1 MPEQA
6 AVLSSAAPLQL
17 KDLPLFPL
25 GSPMFPGGQLNLR
38 LFEVRYLSMMRKCHE
53 VGAPFGVVLLTQ
65 GGEVRKPG
73 ETEAFHD
80 TGTLATIGALSPIQ
94 SGLMH
99 AQCAGVS
106 RFKVLHSHCLP
117 SGLWVADVEQIA
129 ADPFI
134 VIPDDLRYVSDML
147 ATLARDLTASERLT
161 WKPEEAQFDDCGWV
175 ANRWAE
181 LLPVKPELKQGLMAM
196 PSPLMRLEL
205 VGDILDK
212 LSIRRKSDS

>member
-1 MPEQA
+1 VEPLA
-6 AVLSSAAPLQL
+6 SSAPLQL

-25 GSPMFPGGQLNLR
+25 SSPLFPSGLLSLR
-38 LFEVRYLSMMRKCHE
+38 LFEVRYLSMMRKCQE

-65 GGEVRKPG
+65 GSEIRKPG
-73 ETEAFHD
+73 QSEQFHD
-80 TGTLATIGALSPIQ
+80 TGTLATIDSLSPIQ

-106 RFKVLHSHCLP
+106 RFRILTSQCLP
-117 SGLWVADVEQIA
+117 SGLWVADVEQIT
-129 ADPFI
+129 ADPFM
-134 VIPDDLRYVSDML
+134 VIPDDLRYISQML
-147 ATLARDLTASERLT
+147 EQLSHDPIAQERLG
-161 WKPEEAQFDDCGWV
+161 WKSEKAQYDDCGWV
-175 ANRWAE
+175 ANRWSE

-212 LSIRRKSDS
+212 LSIRRKTQG